1 MLGRMTREV
10 GQGAGRE
17 LVAPGLGGRAGPS
30 YLQAVLPCR
39 PAPQPLAAKQNFC
52 EVRRCRTCAKMAFCE
67 VRAHGTLWA
76 PSRSLRS
83 SLCCVGVG
91 AAAPRP
97 RPDPPALWPGG
108 CGVQAGGKVL
118 LDYFIKSTA
127 PSSPCFLSVVQS
139 GPRGVW
145 MGRANCADII
155 GHLTVLKVTNQRG
168 ATVRKRRF
176 WPSPKVPGNPL
187 SLKGLTVVCPYL
199 DTIGTPKAIVAQE
212 KTKQLKSFR
221 VEKKPPVCYDEYATT
236 TPKREGTLLYA

>member
-1 MLGRMTREV
+1 MLGRMPREV

-17 LVAPGLGGRAGPS
+17 LVAPGPGGRAGPS

-97 RPDPPALWPGG
+97 RPGPPALRPGG

-118 LDYFIKSTA
+118 LDYFIESPA
-127 PSSPCFLSVVQS
+127 PSSPCLLSVIQS

-145 MGRANCADII
+145 LGRANYADTTK
-155 GHLTVLKVTNQRG
+155 HLTVLKVTNQRG
-168 ATVRKRRF
+168 KTIQKRRF
-176 WPSPKVPGNPL
+176 LPSWKTREKPL
-187 SLKGLTVVCPYL
+187 SAKGLRAFLPLL
-199 DTIGTPKAIVAQE
+199 DTIGTPQATVAQK
-212 KTKQLKSFR
+212 KTKQLKPFR
-221 VEKKPPVCYDEYATT
+221 VEKKPPVCYDEDATT